1 MLLLRDRVSTISIE
15 FVWHLL
21 HPQVQKPRPILV
33 MWGPVRR
40 GYFEGSALR
49 MTIRAMTPEDLD
61 IVLHWAADEGWNPGL
76 GDAEAFHAAD
86 PAGFLIKEVAG
97 EPVAA
102 ISVVNH
108 DPDFA
113 FLGLYLCKPEFRGQG
128 HGMEVWRAGIE
139 HAGPRSIGLDGVP
152 DQQQNYAR
160 SGFVKYGTTIRYKG
174 QITPEADPR
183 IRPASPGDID
193 TLVARDARATGIRRT
208 AFARAWFAHSPT
220 RQTWV
225 LMDGEDIA
233 GFATFRRCRLGSKIG
248 PVYALS
254 GTDARALLAANPFA
268 TSDEP
273 CFVDVSDPDAPLAK
287 MIKSL
292 DFEATFETA
301 RMFRGAQPSSSPAQ
315 FQAIATM
322 ELG

>member
-1 MLLLRDRVSTISIE
+1 
-15 FVWHLL
+15 
-21 HPQVQKPRPILV
+21 
-33 MWGPVRR
+33 
-40 GYFEGSALR
+40 
-49 MTIRAMTPEDLD
+49 MTIRAMTLEDLD
-61 IVLHWAADEGWNPGL
+61 VVLQWAANEGWNPGL
-76 GDAEAFHAAD
+76 EDAKAFRSAD
-86 PAGFLIKEVAG
+86 PTGFLIKEVAG
-97 EPVAA
+97 EPVAS

-113 FLGLYLCKPEFRGQG
+113 FLGLYLCKPEFRGRG

-139 HAGPRSIGLDGVP
+139 HAGTRSIGLDGVP
-152 DQQQNYAR
+152 DQQENYAR

-174 QITPEADPR
+174 QIAPLADPR
-183 IRPASPGDID
+183 IRQASPGDID
-193 TLVARDARATGIRRT
+193 TLVARDMRASGIRRT
-208 AFARAWFAHSPT
+208 AFAFAWFAHSPM
-220 RQTWV
+220 RQTRV
-225 LMDGEDIA
+225 LMEGADIA

-273 CFVDVSDPDAPLAK
+273 CFVDVSDANAPLAK

-292 DFEATFETA
+292 GFEATFETA
-301 RMFRGAQPSSSPAQ
+301 RMFSGTQPTTNSAQ